1 MIEIENYGR
10 LGAVN
15 GDSGVFT
22 FQIGSATDT
31 DDTIRFSDLP
41 ILRTP
46 PVLNFAGYKV
56 YLMGYDNNLPGEI
69 KEMIGGNRVL
79 PQLIEKQVT
88 ALYGQGPMVYRIIY
102 ENRKPVRQWEPN
114 DQIQDWLSNW
124 QVNGMR
130 DGYEEFCNKII
141 REFYHMESFWIKW
154 RMNKG
159 RRVNGSVPVAGL
171 EFISNKRAR
180 YATQQEIDIFADD
193 LEERDFPFVIVGNW
207 LSANQ
212 TKFKEYSVLDLQD
225 PLKNSVSISYHKNP
239 SFGEE
244 VYAYNSFYKG
254 IKEWIIGTNLTPK
267 YINSFLHYSLS
278 AKIHVIIP
286 DAWVASKRDMIERY
300 CEVNKKRKDDNKEL
314 LKLNGI
320 EIGTDF
326 NEHLVSQYIN
336 AELKKLS
343 QYLSGAKNQGK
354 FYASYSFRSGDK
366 EEERWKFEEI
376 PMKYKEYI
384 ESLTSYDKR
393 ADEVILSAKGLDA
406 SITNISKDGVISKS
420 GADAFYNYIIYLHN
434 LPWVEKV
441 CTDPL
446 NLAIRIN
453 FPQLYK
459 QGYRIGFF
467 NPAPVRQEETAPKD
481 RLQNTNQ

>member
-1 MIEIENYGR
+1 MTEIHSFGR
-10 LGAVN
+10 LGAVT
-15 GDSGVFT
+15 GDSGIFT
-22 FQIGSATDT
+22 FQIGSTDT
-31 DDTIRFSDLP
+31 DEMIRFSSIP
-41 ILRTP
+41 MLRTP

-56 YLMGYDNNLPGEI
+56 YLMGNDNNLPGEI
-69 KEMIGGNRVL
+69 QEMIGGNRVL

-88 ALYGQGPMVYRIIY
+88 ALYGQGPRIYRIIY
-102 ENRKPVRQWEPN
+102 EDRKPVRQWEPN
-114 DQIQDWLSNW
+114 DTIQDWLDNW
-124 QVNGMR
+124 PQNGIR
-130 DGYEEFCNKII
+130 DGYEEFCNKVI
-141 REFYHMESFWIKW
+141 REFYHMEGYFIKW
-154 RMNKG
+154 RYNRSRLVQG
-159 RRVNGSVPVAGL
+159 PIPVAGL

-180 YATQQEIDIFADD
+180 FATKENVDIFADD

-225 PLKNSVSISYHKNP
+225 PLKTQVAVSYHKNP

-244 VYAYNSFYKG
+244 VYAYNSFYRG
-254 IKEWIIGTNLTPK
+254 IKEWILGSNLTPR
-267 YINSFLHYSLS
+267 YINSYLQYSLS

-300 CEVNKKRKDDNKEL
+300 CEVNKKRLDDSKEL

-326 NEHLVSQYIN
+326 NEHLVSLYVN
-336 AELKKLS
+336 AELRKLS
-343 QYLSGAKNQGK
+343 AYLSGAKNQGK
-354 FYASYSFRSGDK
+354 FYASYSFRSGDR

-384 ESLTSYDKR
+384 ESLTTYDKR
-393 ADEVILSAKGLDA
+393 ADEVILAAKGLDA
-406 SITNISKDGVISKS
+406 SITNISKDGIISKS

-434 LPWVEKV
+434 LPWAEKV

-459 QGYRIGFF
+459 AGYRLGFY
-467 NPAPVRQEETAPKD
+467 NPAPVRQEEISSSN
-481 RLQNTNQ
+481 RLQNTLQ